1 MILINLAKN
10 ISEPGLC
17 ESLETDPDDADNKYF
32 MLPGFKHFV
41 SSEIEDN
48 PGQDDGL
55 KWLYPNNFSSE
66 AAATTTILAGTN
78 EQVDHWNDVIANLNP
93 GIEKIY
99 ESVDEMN
106 EVDDPHDILKNM
118 LTTTVL
124 NNLNATSVPPH
135 ILHLKEGDICIL
147 QRNLDIENGLT
158 NNTRLRILKLMD
170 NVVKVQTM
178 EDNPVVHFIPKLR
191 FIFRIRYGASFEIC
205 RTQFPLTRAY
215 ALTFNKCQGQTLQ
228 KVMVDLRFPVFA
240 HGFLYVA
247 LSRVSNADNI
257 VFYLTDR
264 QLISNPFLD
273 RIEPYVLNIVYSDAL
288 NNV

>member
-1 MILINLAKN
+1 
-10 ISEPGLC
+10 
-17 ESLETDPDDADNKYF
+17 
-32 MLPGFKHFV
+32 MLPGFRHFV
-41 SSEIEDN
+41 SSEIDDN
-48 PGQDDGL
+48 PGQQDAL

-78 EQVDHWNDVIANLNP
+78 VQVNQWNDVIANLNP

-99 ESVDEMN
+99 ESVDEMG

-118 LTTTVL
+118 LTSTVL
-124 NNLNATSVPPH
+124 NDMNATSVPPH

-170 NVVKVQTM
+170 SVIKVQTM
-178 EDNPVVHFIPKLR
+178 EDNPVVHFIPRLR
-191 FIFRIRYGASFEIC
+191 FTFRIRYGASFEIC

-228 KVMVDLRFPVFA
+228 KVMVDLRNPVFA

-247 LSRVSNADNI
+247 LSRVSYADNI
-257 VFYLTDR
+257 VLYLTDQ
-264 QLISNPFLD
+264 QLISNPITD
-273 RIEPYVLNIVYSDAL
+273 GIEPYVLNIVYTDAL

>member
-41 SSEIEDN
+41 SSEIEEN
-48 PGQDDGL
+48 PGQNNAL

-191 FIFRIRYGASFEIC
+191 FTFRIRYGASFEIC

-257 VFYLTDR
+257 VLYLTDR
-264 QLISNPFLD
+264 QLISNPFSD
-273 RIEPYVLNIVYSDAL
+273 GIEPYVLNIVYSDAL

>member
-48 PGQDDGL
+48 PGQDDAL

-191 FIFRIRYGASFEIC
+191 FTFRIRYGASFEIC

-228 KVMVDLRFPVFA
+228 KIMVDLRFPVFA

-257 VFYLTDR
+257 VLYLTDR
-264 QLISNPFLD
+264 QFISNPFSD
-273 RIEPYVLNIVYSDAL
+273 GIEPYVLNIVYSDAL